1 MKSSAHYCGWRGYGQ
16 LPRSIARSQDS
27 TARLE
32 LFTICGLT
40 IQRERLTVSTTR
52 NFAIDHLRAAMI
64 CVVMFGHALLPYVT
78 VPRRFKDPATHA
90 GFDVVALFLYTFAMP
105 LFFVTAGYAVAA
117 LFSKKGARGVFRN
130 RLRTIF
136 YPLLI
141 AYFLLTPI
149 TRAAYQFAAAVSTS
163 GSIDT
168 GIDVL
173 LAGDWIRWSKA
184 YHLWFLV
191 SLLLY
196 TAIAIGARQV
206 ATRAAPGFAT
216 RTAESSRALFRPV
229 AGPFLLTLIA
239 AAALIPAYALHDGDA
254 TTLPMQLHLFS
265 FFAVG
270 WFLHTHRNQLD
281 TIASRAG
288 AYLLLAIAALPVAI
302 WAMRLRWFEPE
313 KTDWIIGSVAGAG
326 SAAMV
331 VGMTF
336 SLLGYF
342 HRRFSEEPSPVGQ
355 YLSEASY
362 WIFLIHLPL
371 LIFVG
376 GALSAVDLP
385 AVVKYLVTVGI
396 VVPAVMVTYHWG
408 VRRSVLGRLLKGK
421 RKGGIDR
428 NSS

>member
-1 MKSSAHYCGWRGYGQ
+1 M
-16 LPRSIARSQDS
+16 
-27 TARLE
+27 
-32 LFTICGLT
+32 
-40 IQRERLTVSTTR
+40 TR
-52 NFAIDHLRAAMI
+52 NYAIDHLRAAMI

-117 LFSKKGARGVFRN
+117 LFAGRGTRGVFQN

-149 TRAAYQFAAAVSTS
+149 TRAAYQFAAAVSAS
-163 GSIDT
+163 GSVQV

-173 LAGDWIRWSKA
+173 LTGDWIRWSKA

-196 TAIAIGARQV
+196 TALAIGLRYLAMRL
-206 ATRAAPGFAT
+206 AKDPTLRI
-216 RTAESSRALFRPV
+216 AESSRFLFQPV
-229 AGPFLLTLIA
+229 AGPLLLLLIA
-239 AAALIPAYALHDGDA
+239 AATLVPAYSLYDGDA

-265 FFAVG
+265 FFVVG
-270 WFLHTHRNQLD
+270 WLLHAHRDQLD
-281 TIASRAG
+281 DIASRPG
-288 AYLLLAIAALPVAI
+288 LYVLIALIALPVAS
-302 WAMRLRWFEPE
+302 WSMRLRWFEPDQS
-313 KTDWIIGSVAGAG
+313 DWFIGTIAGVSSASV
-326 SAAMV
+326 V
-331 VGMTF
+331 VGMSF
-336 SLLGYF
+336 GLLGYF
-342 HRRFSEEPSPVGQ
+342 QRRFSTQPSPVGQ

-376 GALSAVDLP
+376 GALSATPLP
-385 AVVKYLVTVGI
+385 AVVKYLLTVAI
-396 VVPAVMVTYHWG
+396 VVPAVMATYHWG
-408 VRRSVLGRLLKGK
+408 VRRSLLGRLLRGK
-421 RKGGIDR
+421 PKDAAI
-428 NSS
+428 

>member
-1 MKSSAHYCGWRGYGQ
+1 M
-16 LPRSIARSQDS
+16 
-27 TARLE
+27 
-32 LFTICGLT
+32 
-40 IQRERLTVSTTR
+40 TR
-52 NFAIDHLRAAMI
+52 NFAIDQLRAAMI

-117 LFSKKGARGVFRN
+117 LFSRKGARGVFQN

-141 AYFLLTPI
+141 AYLLLTPI

-163 GSIDT
+163 SSLQVGF
-168 GIDVL
+168 DVL

-196 TAIAIGARQV
+196 TALAIGLRNVAMSLAKTSARRLNDSV
-206 ATRAAPGFAT
+206 
-216 RTAESSRALFRPV
+216 RALFHPA
-229 AGPFLLTLIA
+229 AGPLLLFVIA
-239 AAALIPAYALHDGDA
+239 AATLVPAYALYDGDA

-265 FFAVG
+265 FFVIG
-270 WFLHTHRNQLD
+270 WLLHTHRDRLD
-281 TIASRAG
+281 AIASRPAV
-288 AYLLLAIAALPVAI
+288 YVLIALVALPIAT
-302 WAMRLRWFEPE
+302 WAMRLRWFEPDRA
-313 KTDWIIGSVAGAG
+313 DWFIGTVAGLG

-331 VGMTF
+331 VGMSF
-336 SLLGYF
+336 GMLGYF
-342 HRRFSEEPSPVGQ
+342 HRRFSEQPSPAGQ

-376 GALSAVDLP
+376 GALSATTLP
-385 AVVKYLVTVGI
+385 AIVKYLLTVAI
-396 VVPAVMVTYHWG
+396 VVPAVMATYHWG
-408 VRRSVLGRLLKGK
+408 VRQSLLGRLLKGK
-421 RKGGIDR
+421 PKDAAG
-428 NSS
+428 

>member
-1 MKSSAHYCGWRGYGQ
+1 M
-16 LPRSIARSQDS
+16 
-27 TARLE
+27 
-32 LFTICGLT
+32 
-40 IQRERLTVSTTR
+40 TR

-117 LFSKKGARGVFRN
+117 LFDRRGAGGVFKN
-130 RLRTIF
+130 RLKTIF

-149 TRAAYQFAAAVSTS
+149 TRASYQFAAAVSTG
-163 GSIDT
+163 GSLQL

-173 LAGDWIRWSKA
+173 LAGDWLRWSKA

-196 TAIAIGARQV
+196 TALAIGLRYFAVTV
-206 ATRAAPGFAT
+206 AAGVTQRVVSYG
-216 RTAESSRALFRPV
+216 RTLFQPV
-229 AGPFLLTLIA
+229 AGPLLLLLVA
-239 AAALIPAYALHDGDA
+239 AATLVPAYSLYDGDA

-265 FFAVG
+265 FFVVG
-270 WFLHTHRNQLD
+270 WLLHTHRDRLD
-281 TIASRAG
+281 DIAARPG
-288 AYLLLAIAALPVAI
+288 AYLVLALVALPVAS
-302 WAMRLRWFEPE
+302 WSMRLRWFEPE
-313 KTDWIIGSVAGAG
+313 RADWFIGTIAGVG
-326 SAAMV
+326 SAAVV
-331 VGMTF
+331 VGMSF
-336 SLLGYF
+336 GLLGYF
-342 HRRFSEEPSPVGQ
+342 QRRFSEQPSPIGQ

-376 GALSAVDLP
+376 GALSATTLP
-385 AVVKYLVTVGI
+385 AIVKYLLTVAI
-396 VVPAVMVTYHWG
+396 VVPAVMGTYHWG
-408 VRRSVLGRLLKGK
+408 VRRSLLGRLLKGK
-421 RKGGIDR
+421 PKDAT
-428 NSS
+428 S